1 MKISRLVEKLW
12 IKRIVGSPETEIF
25 GMNIHSSSVNRGDL
39 FICLPG
45 KRTDGHQYVE
55 EAVANGCTAILAEQE
70 PDHLPENISTVIVPD
85 SRRAMAIMANE
96 FYSCPSRQLNLIGVT
111 GTNGKTTVTHLID
124 KILNDY
130 GKTSGLIGT
139 LYMKIGNL
147 TERTPLTTPESYQL
161 QRILRK
167 MADRGAEYAVL
178 EVSSHALKMGR
189 VHGCDF
195 KTAVFTNL
203 THDHLDYHRDME
215 SYLHDKSLLFS
226 QLGNTYGQQPKV
238 AVLNADDPASVE
250 LAANTS
256 AQIITYG
263 IHRSAHVRAR
273 NITMKPGLTCF
284 VADTFCGSFPMR
296 MKLAGEFNVY
306 NALAAITACMV
317 ENIPLSDIKRSLE
330 TFTGVKGRFEQI
342 YASQRFTVIVDYAHN
357 PDGLINVIKTARKFT
372 NGRIISLIGCEGDRD
387 KAKRPVMAAKAAL
400 LSDMVILTSDN
411 PRSENPEHILD
422 DMVSSLSPLEL
433 LRCIRITDRG
443 EAISQ
448 AISLATPGDCILIT
462 GKGHETHQILA
473 DRKVPFDDTEVALA
487 FINNHLRRT

>member
-1 MKISRLVEKLW
+1 
-12 IKRIVGSPETEIF
+12 
-25 GMNIHSSSVNRGDL
+25 
-39 FICLPG
+39 
-45 KRTDGHQYVE
+45 
-55 EAVANGCTAILAEQE
+55 
-70 PDHLPENISTVIVPD
+70 
-85 SRRAMAIMANE
+85 
-96 FYSCPSRQLNLIGVT
+96 
-111 GTNGKTTVTHLID
+111 
-124 KILNDY
+124 
-130 GKTSGLIGT
+130 
-139 LYMKIGNL
+139 
-147 TERTPLTTPESYQL
+147 
-161 QRILRK
+161 
-167 MADRGAEYAVL
+167 
-178 EVSSHALKMGR
+178 
-189 VHGCDF
+189 
-195 KTAVFTNL
+195 
-203 THDHLDYHRDME
+203 ME

-317 ENIPLSDIKRSLE
+317 ENIPLGDIKRSLE

-487 FINNHLRRT
+487 FINNHLRST